1 MLGVPWNTVDLIW
14 AIRVEVSVPLR
25 EVERRGRQG
34 VTMIIDSSQDF
45 GMLERAT
52 QHSQRAEWV
61 QARFAAAAELVWA
74 GSSHEGRQT
83 GSAVHGRA
91 MIYVRARLFS
101 SSLCWHKATL

>member
-1 MLGVPWNTVDLIW
+1 MVKKLCSEFHETVDLNLIW

-52 QHSQRAEWV
+52 QHSQRAE
-61 QARFAAAAELVWA
+61 
-74 GSSHEGRQT
+74 
-83 GSAVHGRA
+83 
-91 MIYVRARLFS
+91 
-101 SSLCWHKATL
+101 

>member
-1 MLGVPWNTVDLIW
+1 MVKKLCSEFHETVDLNLIW

-52 QHSQRAEWV
+52 QHSQRTE
-61 QARFAAAAELVWA
+61 
-74 GSSHEGRQT
+74 
-83 GSAVHGRA
+83 
-91 MIYVRARLFS
+91 
-101 SSLCWHKATL
+101 